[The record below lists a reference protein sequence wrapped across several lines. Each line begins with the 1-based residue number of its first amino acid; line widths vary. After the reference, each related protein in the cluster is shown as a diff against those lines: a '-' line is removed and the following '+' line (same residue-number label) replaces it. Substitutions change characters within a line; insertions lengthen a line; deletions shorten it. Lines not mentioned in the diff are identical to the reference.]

1 MCWLSDQEHACLGSK
16 IGPPG
21 RFQPCGS
28 CLYLNCSSCSLCDSV
43 CGKQL
48 FLKVYRQQVLG
59 TVCIFFDSFVQKR
72 NPRAFLEDPLSL
84 VSLSCV
90 LPWWQD
96 SLVM

>member
-1 MCWLSDQEHACLGSK
+1 MLAVGSRTCMLRLEDW
-16 IGPPG
+16 PS
-21 RFQPCGS
+21 REVFQPCGS

-90 LPWWQD
+90 LPW
-96 SLVM
+96 